1 MKKLFYFLFIGILF
15 SCSSKEEK
23 NLNTIKTNFLTAKQ
37 QFESID
43 PNLVT
48 NAVNGYKSNL
58 KLVKKCVDSVEKD
71 FVKNINKYKLIK
83 KSAPTFF
90 NIYNLSKRNIVLEEK
105 QIEFLMYDIKNQLID
120 NDSITSFLK
129 IEEKN
134 VKKIIEDVNQLTAL
148 YQSINA
154 TNDSLY
160 PYIKSFAEGYCNK

>member
-1 MKKLFYFLFIGILF
+1 MKKFILFLFVAF
-15 SCSSKEEK
+15 FYSCSTEQEK
-23 NLNTIKTNFLTAKQ
+23 NLSVIKINFLKAKQ

-48 NAVNGYKSNL
+48 KAVNGYKSNL

-71 FVKNINKYKLIK
+71 FVININNYKLIK

-90 NIYNLSKRNIVLEEK
+90 NIYNLSKRNIVIEDK
-105 QIEFLMYDIKNQLID
+105 QIEFLNYDIENQLVD
-120 NDSITSFLK
+120 NDSISSFLK

-134 VKKIIEDVNQLTAL
+134 VEKITNDIDQLIDL

-160 PYIKSFAEGYCNK
+160 PYIKSIAESYCNK